1 MKSKEEIQRMA
12 TICENFKKEESL
24 EAQCESA
31 GRFHGFIAGY
41 NQCQKDLNIPL
52 DSKGGFSEVKDIH
65 KIGLAVK
72 KTAMQQL
79 IDFIKSDDFKY
90 LYDSVK
96 EEWFNTFLEKE
107 KQQIKDAYNSGDYM
121 SSIKERL
128 DYDESDYKYK
138 NADEYFKHITSA

>member
-1 MKSKEEIQRMA
+1 MA
-12 TICENFKKEESL
+12 KKMGEQIWQTAAKI
-24 EAQCESA
+24 AQ
-31 GRFHGFIAGY
+31 
-41 NQCQKDLNIPL
+41 QDLNIPL

-107 KQQIKDAYNSGDYM
+107 KQQIKDAYDSGDYM
-121 SSIKERL
+121 ASIKERL
-128 DYDESDYKYK
+128 DYDEPDYKYK